1 MTLRQGGRVGADSEP
16 GGVAEGDQAGKADQD
31 VEAGGGDG
39 ENDQHRRGV
48 HRQAD
53 ERQDEGQHGECQ
65 GTNPQRPILHMQRRR
80 HFSSFSMRS
89 PSRPRGRSSSTR
101 NIRTYIEASPA
112 EDTTWMVSS
121 SEERRVGKACVS
133 TCSSR
138 WSPHSSK
145 KKKKKKTEKF

>member
-1 MTLRQGGRVGADSEP
+1 MSTLDMMSCVFCVFYCNGDHLALHLLTHTIPIRRSSEFE
-16 GGVAEGDQAGKADQD
+16 V
-31 VEAGGGDG
+31 GDG
-39 ENDQHRRGV
+39 DNDPHRRVV

-53 ERQDEGQHGECQ
+53 ERHDEGQHGECQ

-112 EDTTWMVSS
+112 EDTKWMVSP
-121 SEERRVGKACVS
+121 R
-133 TCSSR
+133 TT
-138 WSPHSSK
+138 PTSK
-145 KKKKKKTEKF
+145 IGRAHV